1 MDIPLYDIDCQSY
14 LAGTHSLRF
23 GLIFDQMERLAT
35 LFTGVL
41 FPHVRG
47 LGDPMPRCQVVG
59 STCTPLSQVRI
70 LVSVSP
76 SSPAKIVWYMHLTEY
91 HDYIVLM
98 CM

>member
-1 MDIPLYDIDCQSY
+1 MDIPLYDIVCQSH
-14 LAGTHSLRF
+14 LEGTHFLRF
-23 GLIFDQMERLAT
+23 GLISDQMERFGNAIHWCSFPPRAWIRRPNAT
-35 LFTGVL
+35 MSG
-41 FPHVRG
+41 RW
-47 LGDPMPRCQVVG
+47 

-76 SSPAKIVWYMHLTEY
+76 SSPAKIVWCMHLTEY